1 MLADFAAAATIAVR
15 DLEQARPFYQEVIG
29 LKPVGAPMRGAQ
41 AFTAAGSTVV
51 VYESRYAGTNQAT
64 AATWTLGG
72 RFDAVMDD
80 LRAKGVTFEEYPMP
94 GVTIDRGVHKVA
106 AGSAS
111 GPGKVAWFKDPDG
124 NIHNLNN
131 G

>member
-1 MLADFAAAATIAVR
+1 MLADFEPSATIAVK
-15 DLEQARPFYQEVIG
+15 DLEKVRAFYEQTIG
-29 LKPVGAPMRGAQ
+29 LKPKGAPMRGAQ
-41 AFTAAGSTVV
+41 AFTAGAATVV
-51 VYESRYAGTNQAT
+51 VYESQYAGTNQAT
-64 AATWTLGG
+64 TVTWNLGG
-72 RFDAVMDD
+72 RFDAVMAD

-94 GVTIDRGVHKVA
+94 GVTIKDGAHIVSE
-106 AGSAS
+106 G